1 MTQSGPR
8 SRRRGRGKRSSSL
21 MTVPL
26 IKRFKWHGSSLQG
39 MFSLLLK
46 KTRARP
52 QPETRLFNFARE
64 IISSGWMLT
73 TFSHRTRSP
82 DSWQWHRSVRT
93 NADSYLQAGGTLCI
107 GPPAPSFCQHRFG
120 ATCRQ
125 SSGCCGK
132 WDRTSICKPPLGLL
146 VGN

>member
-1 MTQSGPR
+1 
-8 SRRRGRGKRSSSL
+8 

-26 IKRFKWHGSSLQG
+26 IKPFKWHGSSLQG

-52 QPETRLFNFARE
+52 QPETRLLNFARE

-73 TFSHRTRSP
+73 TFSHQTRSL
-82 DSWQWHRSVRT
+82 DSWQCHRNVRT

-107 GPPAPSFCQHRFG
+107 GPTAPRFYQQLHG
-120 ATCRQ
+120 PTCLH
-125 SSGCCGK
+125 
-132 WDRTSICKPPLGLL
+132 TS
-146 VGN
+146 